1 MNGGPQT
8 PSLPLCPLSWQ
19 PALGRGDRRPLN
31 CRCLDHQQE
40 EDPASSPP
48 WEGLPCISASTS
60 QPLQPRSCPTVSL
73 LALPVPQSS
82 FLPSL
87 TLLPE
92 PRLPKEPGGPQ
103 SNSCSSCC
111 ISAAQHGMQLG
122 DLSSHAV
129 CLPKGHSPPPMQ
141 PLLGP
146 GLAPAFSPR
155 SPSQGLA
162 FRPPD
167 VFVCPAS
174 CLAHRFLLCVWFSK
188 LAYWTQDRHI
198 SLTAPPAAL
207 GTLVSLL
214 FFS

>member
-1 MNGGPQT
+1 MPGSPAGGGP
-8 PSLPLCPLSWQ
+8 C
-19 PALGRGDRRPLN
+19 
-31 CRCLDHQQE
+31 
-40 EDPASSPP
+40 
-48 WEGLPCISASTS
+48 
-60 QPLQPRSCPTVSL
+60 
-73 LALPVPQSS
+73 

-87 TLLPE
+87 
-92 PRLPKEPGGPQ
+92 GGPPLHLSLYIPAPPAPFLPHCQ
-103 SNSCSSCC
+103 LACPACSTEQLSSVLDSAPRTPPAQRTRRAPNSCSSCC